1 MSARVLIVED
11 DPDFAASLELAL
23 DLVGLTATIAGSAEQ
38 AYEIMESQPTDI
50 HLGFFDVK
58 LPQED
63 GISCFE
69 KISGAHSTFAGVI
82 MTGFRDEKTLDRARA
97 AGVLDVLLKPFRMSD
112 FLGLARKY
120 AANGAH

>member
-1 MSARVLIVED
+1 MSTHVLIVED
-11 DPDFAASLELAL
+11 DPDFAASLELVL

-38 AYEIMESQPTDI
+38 AYEIMRSQSDEI
-50 HLGFFDVK
+50 QLGFFDVK

-69 KISGAHSTFAGVI
+69 KISGKHSAFAGVV
-82 MTGFRDEKTLDRARA
+82 MTGFRDQQILDRARA
-97 AGVLDVLLKPFRMSD
+97 AGVVEVLLKPFKMAD
-112 FLGLARKY
+112 FLDLARKY